1 VAGFF
6 FWCIMIAFAKR
17 RYWDYPEHRD
27 LFSNFTLYRSANL
40 LVWSENFHN
49 EQMPPDMR
57 GSNHRNDLLIEI
69 FDSVSQ
75 QTFKAK
81 HVVSYEEAYEEIG
94 TSTGEEFKPY
104 SLQGYFYREHFCG
117 CHRAHH
123 IEAAGQTIPE
133 YSGIKFGDN
142 DDRSCPRGRFH
153 VTKIVWDKMPE
164 LILYSET
171 LSLEEMA
178 EQLRKANPL
187 CP

>member
-1 VAGFF
+1 
-6 FWCIMIAFAKR
+6 MIAFAKR

-27 LFSNFTLYRSANL
+27 MFSNFTTYYDAKL

-57 GSNHRNDLLIEI
+57 GSNHKHELQIEI
-69 FDSVSQ
+69 FDAISQ
-75 QTFKAK
+75 QTFKAT
-81 HVVSYEEAYEEIG
+81 HVVSYEEGYEGIG

-104 SLQGYFYREHFCG
+104 SLQGYFYCEHFCG

-123 IEAAGQTIPE
+123 IEAAGQSIPE
-133 YSGIKFGDN
+133 YSGIKFADN
-142 DDRSCPRGRFH
+142 DNRACPRGRFY
-153 VTKIVWDKMPE
+153 VTKIVWEQMPE

-178 EQLRKANPL
+178 ERLNQARLPCL
-187 CP
+187 